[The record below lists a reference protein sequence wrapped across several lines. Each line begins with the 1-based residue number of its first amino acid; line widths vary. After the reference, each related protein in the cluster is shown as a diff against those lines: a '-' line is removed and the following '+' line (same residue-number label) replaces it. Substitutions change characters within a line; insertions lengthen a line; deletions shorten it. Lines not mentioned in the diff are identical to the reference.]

1 MLASPGYV
9 PGTIAVNVTWMKTG
23 FNAYQK
29 HRSIPIY
36 LQPFSSYIV
45 RYWSEIAT
53 FSYHLAFN
61 TLVEGDPLEAWTT
74 VAVLGFSFWGAT
86 GVATLSSGGHTTNTV
101 ALNYRVCNRLYQI
114 IHIILVSGALS

>member
-1 MLASPGYV
+1 M
-9 PGTIAVNVTWMKTG
+9 
-23 FNAYQK
+23 
-29 HRSIPIY
+29 
-36 LQPFSSYIV
+36 

-74 VAVLGFSFWGAT
+74 VAVLGFSFGGPLGWRHFH
-86 GVATLSSGGHTTNTV
+86 LGGHTTNTI

-114 IHIILVSGALS
+114 IHINYTHEHIHTSKFISYYVMYIIVTTHENIEMTTNVKL